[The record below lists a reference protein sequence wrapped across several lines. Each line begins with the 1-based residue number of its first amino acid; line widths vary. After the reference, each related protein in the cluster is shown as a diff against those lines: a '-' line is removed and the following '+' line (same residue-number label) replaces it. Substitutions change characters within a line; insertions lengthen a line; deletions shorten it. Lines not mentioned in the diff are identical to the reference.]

1 MSIPV
6 IAIFDIGKT
15 NKKLLLFNEKYEIVA
30 ENSITLE
37 ETVDEDGEPCENIV
51 ALTEWIDASV
61 KEIFQ
66 NSNFDI
72 KAINFSA
79 YGASFVYVDHHGIP
93 LTPIY
98 NYLKKYPAS
107 LKLQFATV
115 YGDEEKISVE
125 TASPALESLN
135 SGLQLYRLKY
145 QYPDLFKKIALAF
158 HLPQYLSYFIAGYPS
173 TDITSIGCHTLLWD
187 YQKKQYHHWVIEE
200 KMDILFAP
208 ILPSST
214 STIHLINNKKIN
226 VGIGLH
232 DSSAALIPYL
242 LYFSEPFILISTGTW
257 CISLNPFNETL
268 LTKEE
273 LKQDCLCYMSY
284 KNKPVKAARLFA
296 GYEHE
301 LTIKKIAEHFIKPLN
316 YFTQV
321 AFSQSFVN
329 IEAIKAAPLPIEVGI
344 HPSAFAGRD
353 LNCFASY
360 EEAYHCLIADIIQ
373 QQKVSTGLI
382 LNKAVTR
389 IFVDGG
395 FSKNKIYMALL
406 ATAFPKLQVF
416 ATTLPQSSARGAA
429 LVMHESWNKQSLP
442 NDFISIE
449 KTLPIL

>member
-15 NKKLLLFNEKYEIVA
+15 NKKLLLFNEQYEIVA
-30 ENSITLE
+30 ENSIILE
-37 ETVDEDGEPCENIV
+37 ETVDEDGEFCENIV
-51 ALTEWIDASV
+51 ALKEWIESSV
-61 KEIFQ
+61 KEVFK

-79 YGASFVYVDHHGIP
+79 YGASFVYVDKQGIP
-93 LTPIY
+93 LTPLY

-107 LKLQFATV
+107 LKIQFYSL
-115 YGDEEKISVE
+115 YGDKEKIAIV

-135 SGLQLYRLKY
+135 SGLQIYRLKY
-145 QYPDLFKKIALAF
+145 QHPKMFEKIAFAL
-158 HLPQYLSYFIAGYPS
+158 HLPQYLSYLIAGYPA
-173 TDITSIGCHTLLWD
+173 TDITSIGCHTLMWD
-187 YQKKQYHHWVIEE
+187 YQKNQYHHWVIEE
-200 KMDILFAP
+200 KIDKKFAP
-208 ILPSST
+208 VLPSST
-214 STIHLINNKKIN
+214 TAPVLINSKKIN

-242 LYFSEPFILISTGTW
+242 LYFQEPFILISTGTW

-284 KNKPVKAARLFA
+284 KNKRVKASRLFA

-301 LTIKKIAEHFIKPLN
+301 QTIKKLSEHFKKPLN
-316 YFTQV
+316 YYTQV
-321 AFSQSFVN
+321 AFNKSFVN
-329 IEAIKAAPLPIEVGI
+329 IEAIQAAPDTIEVGI
-344 HPSAFAGRD
+344 HQSAFAGREV
-353 LNCFASY
+353 NCFSSY

-373 QQKVSTGLI
+373 QQKYSTGLI
-382 LNKAVTR
+382 LNTAVTR

-395 FSKNKIYMALL
+395 FSKNKIYMTLL
-406 ATAFPKLQVF
+406 ATAFSKLQVY
-416 ATTLPQSSARGAA
+416 AAKLPQSSARGAA

-442 NDFISIE
+442 DDFISVE